1 MPNSPLGSIL
11 AKFLPRLRNDNLNF
25 ICLGI
30 VYGIELGMWLRMP
43 WLVMASRGFAV
54 DTWSLPRAF
63 MSIAHSYVWRGRE
76 KPSYPN
82 YITLKQKNFMSTT

>member
-54 DTWSLPRAF
+54 DT
-63 MSIAHSYVWRGRE
+63 
-76 KPSYPN
+76 
-82 YITLKQKNFMSTT
+82 